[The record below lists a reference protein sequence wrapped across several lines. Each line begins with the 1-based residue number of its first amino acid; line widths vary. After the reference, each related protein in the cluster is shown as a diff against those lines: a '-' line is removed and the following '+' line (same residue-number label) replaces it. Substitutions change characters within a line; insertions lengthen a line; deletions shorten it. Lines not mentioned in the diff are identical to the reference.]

1 MRYLEDQSVENRAPQ
16 HIPHVSSVDITRSNQ
31 VEKEIDI
38 SRSNELEKELVQ
50 AREEIRS

>member
-1 MRYLEDQSVENRAPQ
+1 MENRAPQ